1 MKITF
6 KIYGVIFLRNPTIGI
21 ALGSGGARGFAHVGV
36 LKILE
41 ENNINI
47 DFLAGS
53 SMGALVAAFYGV
65 GHDMEQLIKFATA
78 FKRKYFLDFTI
89 PKMGFIAGKRVKD
102 FLVLFTHNKNLE
114 DLKIPVHVVATDLIN
129 GEKVVIKTGS
139 VADAVRASI
148 SIPGIFVPEKI
159 NERILVDGGLIDRVP
174 ISVTKEMGADIIIGV
189 DVSYVKKDA
198 DIKNIYDV
206 IMQSIEIM
214 QMEIMAGYEASS
226 DILIQPDV
234 SLYSS
239 RAFTNIEE
247 IIKIGEEETKKCIPA
262 IKRCI
267 EEWKVRNQDET

>member
-53 SMGALVAAFYGV
+53 SMGALVAALYGV